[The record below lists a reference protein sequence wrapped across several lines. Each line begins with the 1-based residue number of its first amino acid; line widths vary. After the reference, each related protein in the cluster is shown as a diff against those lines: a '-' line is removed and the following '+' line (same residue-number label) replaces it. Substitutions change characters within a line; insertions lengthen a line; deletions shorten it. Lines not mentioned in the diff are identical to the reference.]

1 MKSYSTDKKYYFFAT
16 ILGLGMWL
24 FSSCDKDNTSI
35 PGGAKA
41 IVEGYLIPNQ
51 PITIKVKKEIAYS
64 ENVTN
69 VETFISGLNIT
80 VTGDG
85 KTYLLKE
92 VPKDTLYKSDENVRL
107 KVGVTYSLSFVY
119 NGKTVSASTIIPT
132 KPKGLAS
139 NLASIV
145 RTRQVITTT
154 GGFGREVD
162 GNQEVNLTWS
172 NPINEYHFVLA
183 DNIEAK
189 SDLIVTLPASS
200 TTIVNNFQRRF
211 RSQPVQGTTATLR
224 SQQFLYFG
232 KYNIVLLKVNPDY
245 VALYN
250 TSGTTSQNIS
260 TPPTTITNGL
270 GIFTGI
276 NADTLN
282 FTVKER

>member
-1 MKSYSTDKKYYFFAT
+1 MKSYSIYKKAYIFVA
-16 ILGLGMWL
+16 ILGIGIGLL
-24 FSSCDKDNTSI
+24 TSCDTDNSSI

-64 ENVTN
+64 EDITN
-69 VETFISGLNIT
+69 VETFISGLKISI
-80 VTGDG
+80 TGDG
-85 KTYLLKE
+85 KTYLLTE
-92 VPKDTLYKSDENVRL
+92 IPKDTLYKSEDNVRL

-132 KPKGLAS
+132 KPTGLAS
-139 NLASIV
+139 NLASVV

-154 GGFGREVD
+154 GGFGRDVD

-172 NPINEYHFVLA
+172 NPNNEYHFVVA

-189 SDLIVTLPASS
+189 SDLIITLPTTSS
-200 TTIVNNFQRRF
+200 TTVNNFQRRF
-211 RSQPVQGTTATLR
+211 RSQPVQGVTTTLR

-245 VALYN
+245 AALYN

-276 NADTLN
+276 NADTLK